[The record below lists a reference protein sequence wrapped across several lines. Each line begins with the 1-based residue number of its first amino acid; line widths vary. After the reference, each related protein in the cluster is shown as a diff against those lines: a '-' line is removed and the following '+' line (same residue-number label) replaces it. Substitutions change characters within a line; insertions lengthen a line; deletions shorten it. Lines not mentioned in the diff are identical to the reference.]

1 MLTDSLGLSSAVSQ
15 LFRYESERWDGKGL
29 PGDVGEDGI
38 PLPVRIVH
46 VARDAAFQRLL
57 GDEEFVAGVVGR
69 RAGAAFDPTI
79 ARLVARDP
87 GDIVAMGSNA
97 SLWEQILAYE
107 PRPWLML
114 EGEGIDLALA
124 AMGHFSDLAT
134 PHLVGHSGGVAAL
147 ASAGARVLGFDR
159 GERAT
164 VRRAALVHDL
174 GRVAVPVRIWEKT
187 GPLTADDWE
196 KVRLHAYH
204 TERVLVRSPFLAGLA
219 TVAGLHHERLDG
231 SGYHRGV
238 AAASLDPMARLV
250 AAADAY
256 QAMTEPRPHR
266 QALSPGDAAD
276 ALTVEARAG
285 RLASEAVT
293 ALLAAAGHPS
303 PSIERP
309 AGLTERELEVVRLL
323 ARGLQT
329 KQVART
335 FGISVKTA
343 DFHIQ
348 NAYRKMGVSTRAGAT
363 LFAMQHGLA
372 TWENSQ

>member
-1 MLTDSLGLSSAVSQ
+1 M
-15 LFRYESERWDGKGL
+15 
-29 PGDVGEDGI
+29 
-38 PLPVRIVH
+38 
-46 VARDAAFQRLL
+46 
-57 GDEEFVAGVVGR
+57 
-69 RAGAAFDPTI
+69 GA
-79 ARLVARDP
+79 
-87 GDIVAMGSNA
+87 NA

-107 PRPWLML
+107 PRPWRML
-114 EGEGIDLALA
+114 EGEGIDLGLA
-124 AMGHFSDLAT
+124 AMGHFSELAT

-159 GERAT
+159 GERVT

-187 GPLTADDWE
+187 SPLTADDWE

-256 QAMTEPRPHR
+256 HAMTEPRPHR
-266 QALSPGDAAD
+266 QAFSPGDAAD

-293 ALLAAAGHPS
+293 AVLAAAGHPS

-309 AGLTERELEVVRLL
+309 AGLTQREIEVVRLL
-323 ARGLQT
+323 ARGRQT

-335 FGISVKTA
+335 LGISVKTA
-343 DFHIQ
+343 DYHIQ

-372 TWENSQ
+372 TLGELPVGNHP